1 MGGKDQ
7 AWRMAGMGLAWLLGV
22 ALQLQE
28 RTLLPLWA
36 YLLCLAGGLVCIAV
50 AWRWPRVRLLALL
63 AALAMGGGASGWRA
77 SERLADALPHS
88 LEGQDLQVV
97 GVVGGLPQQSAV
109 GLRFRFEIEEARLNG
124 EVVRLPSRV
133 SLGWYAG
140 WHEDADLSEPQQL
153 LRAGQRWRFTVRL
166 RQPHGNVNPDG
177 FDYELYLFEQ
187 GLRATGY
194 VRANDK
200 SAPQLIEKSAG
211 HPVDRLRQR
220 VRDAIDA
227 TVSDPRAAGVL
238 AALAVGDQSAIER
251 DDWQLFRTTGVA
263 HLMSISGLH
272 VTMFAWVAG
281 VAIVGLWRRSGRA

>member
-1 MGGKDQ
+1 
-7 AWRMAGMGLAWLLGV
+7 MASMGLAWLLGV

-36 YLLCLAGGLVCIAV
+36 YLLCLAGGLVCATV
-50 AWRWPRVRLLALL
+50 AWRWPRAWLLSLV
-63 AALAMGGGASGWRA
+63 AALVMGGGASGWRA
-77 SERLADALPHS
+77 SERLADVLPLA

-97 GVVGGLPQQSAV
+97 GVVAGLPQQSPV
-109 GLRFRFEIEEARLNG
+109 GLRFRFEIEEARLHG
-124 EVVRLPSRV
+124 EVVQLPSRV

-140 WHEDADLSEPQQL
+140 WHEDAALSGPQQS

-166 RQPHGNVNPDG
+166 RQPHGNINPDG

-200 SAPQLIEKSAG
+200 SAPQLLEQQAG
-211 HPVDRLRQR
+211 YPVDRLRQR

-238 AALAVGDQSAIER
+238 AGAWPRSLLESMRFEQQLGAMERLALGPLA
-251 DDWQLFRTTGVA
+251 
-263 HLMSISGLH
+263 
-272 VTMFAWVAG
+272 
-281 VAIVGLWRRSGRA
+281 RRV